1 MKNLAIFCLL
11 LAFKMGAQ
19 DWTPLY
25 NGNDIQGWERFGDLD
40 YTIEEGILNIK
51 DSPGFLW
58 CKVRELG
65 NVTLRIV
72 YSGAKKNIPGVF
84 LRIPEVP
91 SEAWMASSKDYE
103 IMVDD
108 KLLKKNSKNN
118 QNTSKGKNKENDSED
133 WDVLEITLNGYRTM
147 IKINDVLV
155 ADYSDGN
162 AVRSKDALSG
172 KGKGSMPEYGYLA
185 IQNLGKD
192 NEIAIKEISYLDLAR

>member
-11 LAFKMGAQ
+11 LTFKMGAQ

-25 NGNDIQGWERFGDLD
+25 NGNDIQGWEQFGDLD

-51 DSPGFLW
+51 VGPGFLW

-72 YSGAKKNIPGVF
+72 YSGAKKSMPGVF

-118 QNTSKGKNKENDSED
+118 QNTSKGKNNENDSEV

-155 ADYSDGN
+155 ADYTDGN
-162 AVRSKDALSG
+162 AVRSKEAISG
-172 KGKGSMPEYGYLA
+172 EGKGSMPESGYLA

-192 NEIAIKEISYLDLAR
+192 DEIAIKEISYLDLAR